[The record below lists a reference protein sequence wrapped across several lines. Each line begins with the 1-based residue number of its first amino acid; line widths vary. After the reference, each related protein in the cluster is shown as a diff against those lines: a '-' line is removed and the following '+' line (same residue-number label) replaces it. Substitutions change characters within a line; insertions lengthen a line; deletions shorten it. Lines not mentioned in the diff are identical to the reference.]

1 MTDLAGIVRK
11 PNRVASLVRR
21 FLDWMSEEVYAQAPM
36 QCNLRDWADLP
47 VHHPIRDD
55 RGGRSGSSWRGRV
68 APPA

>member
-21 FLDWMSEEVYAQAPM
+21 FLDWMSEEVDAQAPM
-36 QCNLRDWADLP
+36 QLNLRDWADLP

-55 RGGRSGSSWRGRV
+55 RDGRSGLSWRGRV